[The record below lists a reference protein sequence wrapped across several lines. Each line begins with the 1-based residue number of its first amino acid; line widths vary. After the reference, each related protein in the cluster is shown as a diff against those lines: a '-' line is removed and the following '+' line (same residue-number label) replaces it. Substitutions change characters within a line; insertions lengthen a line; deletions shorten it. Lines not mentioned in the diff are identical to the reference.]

1 MLTSI
6 PILKFLNFSPNKCE
20 LPSGFVSHPGKS
32 CSPFPPQLPA
42 PQLSI
47 ATLLM
52 TPTSFRTVPLSPT
65 EHHSPTFPLSS
76 HINLPRTSHIQPFQK
91 QSHYLLLLGGSTP
104 YPGEVALSLEPSLG
118 WWQSQGR
125 PRDMSDARLHV
136 FPRRGAF
143 LGTPVTV
150 LFLSERHP
158 QLQAHPFT
166 PELLEKLS

>member
-1 MLTSI
+1 MEITSTSWLSNPGTLTHLALPGFPPNWVLWSHPQPENAISNSLTLCPPISVLTSI

-91 QSHYLLLLGGSTP
+91 QSHYLLLLGGST
-104 YPGEVALSLEPSLG
+104 
-118 WWQSQGR
+118 
-125 PRDMSDARLHV
+125 
-136 FPRRGAF
+136 
-143 LGTPVTV
+143 T
-150 LFLSERHP
+150 
-158 QLQAHPFT
+158 
-166 PELLEKLS
+166 